1 MTVYYELTIMSYSM
15 LEETIITLSG
25 WAPAIIQ
32 SSQFINYNSMC
43 ILRSLPFNN
52 LFFFNQLRISVWSL
66 VSKSVSYIKYPKHA
80 NAGKYCPMY
89 VHLSSKFF
97 TKFWSSLQCRR
108 FLRTRECFC
117 SRKHNVETPKEKRK
131 WGESG
136 APTLRFA
143 ISTLPNLPLS

>member
-52 LFFFNQLRISVWSL
+52 LFFF
-66 VSKSVSYIKYPKHA
+66 
-80 NAGKYCPMY
+80 
-89 VHLSSKFF
+89 
-97 TKFWSSLQCRR
+97 
-108 FLRTRECFC
+108 
-117 SRKHNVETPKEKRK
+117 
-131 WGESG
+131 
-136 APTLRFA
+136 
-143 ISTLPNLPLS
+143 

>member
-52 LFFFNQLRISVWSL
+52 LFFFLISY
-66 VSKSVSYIKYPKHA
+66 VSQY
-80 NAGKYCPMY
+80 G
-89 VHLSSKFF
+89 L
-97 TKFWSSLQCRR
+97 L
-108 FLRTRECFC
+108 
-117 SRKHNVETPKEKRK
+117 
-131 WGESG
+131 
-136 APTLRFA
+136 
-143 ISTLPNLPLS
+143 